1 MRLSVLTLL
10 LIAALVC
17 GLSLAIPAEDDPDTS
32 YDESEELPYDV
43 TPAPLIEVLAQCASL
58 LQASLEP
65 GSLLQFGCIT
75 NSKEVRADK
84 EKFQAS
90 PISGSPTILGHSLRC

>member
-17 GLSLAIPAEDDPDTS
+17 GLSLAIPAKDDPDTS

-43 TPAPLIEVLAQCASL
+43 TPAPLIEVLAQCASSH
-58 LQASLEP
+58 QPSITP
-65 GSLLQFGCIT
+65 GPLLQFACIT
-75 NSKEVRADK
+75 NSKEVRADE
-84 EKFQAS
+84 EKFQTP